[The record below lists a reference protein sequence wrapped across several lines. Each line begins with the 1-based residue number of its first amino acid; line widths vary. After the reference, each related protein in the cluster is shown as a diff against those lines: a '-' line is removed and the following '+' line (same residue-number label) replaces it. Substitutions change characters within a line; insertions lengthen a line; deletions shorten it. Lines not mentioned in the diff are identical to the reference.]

1 MKKITIFFLQIKRC
15 KAICEYIWYITHK
28 PTWIRWDRYG
38 DRTHVRQIRQTPS
51 VLMNEKMYIM
61 SVARV
66 DKMLGLICIFYCF
79 HIYIYYKNML
89 DFFPSKSSAVLST
102 ILLQILIHKC
112 IIQVSRPLDMTDFY
126 QLDLITN

>member
-1 MKKITIFFLQIKRC
+1 M
-15 KAICEYIWYITHK
+15 
-28 PTWIRWDRYG
+28 
-38 DRTHVRQIRQTPS
+38 RQIRQTTS

-79 HIYIYYKNML
+79 HTHIYIYDKNML
-89 DFFPSKSSAVLST
+89 DLFPSKPSAVLST
-102 ILLQILIHKC
+102 ILLQILIHTC

-126 QLDLITN
+126 QPDLITN

>member
-1 MKKITIFFLQIKRC
+1 
-15 KAICEYIWYITHK
+15 
-28 PTWIRWDRYG
+28 
-38 DRTHVRQIRQTPS
+38 
-51 VLMNEKMYIM
+51 
-61 SVARV
+61 
-66 DKMLGLICIFYCF
+66 
-79 HIYIYYKNML
+79 ML

>member
-1 MKKITIFFLQIKRC
+1 M
-15 KAICEYIWYITHK
+15 
-28 PTWIRWDRYG
+28 
-38 DRTHVRQIRQTPS
+38 RQIRQTTS

-66 DKMLGLICIFYCF
+66 DKMLGLICNSIVFT
-79 HIYIYYKNML
+79 YIYDKNML

-102 ILLQILIHKC
+102 ILLQILIHRC
-112 IIQVSRPLDMTDFY
+112 IIQVSRTLDMADFY